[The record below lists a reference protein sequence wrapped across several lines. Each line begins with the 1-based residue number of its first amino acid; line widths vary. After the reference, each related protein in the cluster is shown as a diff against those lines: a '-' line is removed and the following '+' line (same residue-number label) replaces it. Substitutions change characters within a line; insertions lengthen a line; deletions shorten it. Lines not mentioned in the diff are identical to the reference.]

1 MVSVIIVE
9 NVHGRNLHRYPGR
22 LFFRYCT
29 KFVYHR
35 SMSRKTLQVMKV
47 IRIPAVYM
55 NWIVHVRNIC
65 SLCKDLDEVEIDD
78 LELLMNDE
86 VDPQSAHW
94 SSAIVHKSEK

>member
-1 MVSVIIVE
+1 
-9 NVHGRNLHRYPGR
+9 
-22 LFFRYCT
+22 
-29 KFVYHR
+29 
-35 SMSRKTLQVMKV
+35 MKV

-94 SSAIVHKSEK
+94 SSAIVHKSEKWVHPCLFAPVVCVALFPRPFDT